1 MRLLCQ
7 RDADGDGDCD
17 SDDLNEL
24 LGDFGCTAV
33 GSLLMDEKLGM
44 HVAFG
49 RSEHFGG
56 QVGPERFSRPSAVI
70 HQDHVYLPQLQPRIA
85 VGCATLHM
93 ADGSRNV
100 IMESGRY
107 RIDFE
112 AS

>member
-1 MRLLCQ
+1 MRTTLGIDHARRARADKRGGGWQ
-7 RDADGDGDCD
+7 RVT
-17 SDDLNEL
+17 L
-24 LGDFGCTAV
+24 
-33 GSLLMDEKLGM
+33 DEKLGL
-44 HVAFG
+44 HLAFG

-56 QVGPERFSRPSAVI
+56 QVGPDRFSRPAAVI